1 MLLGRFIAPSPYRPI
16 GLMTYYLWASP
27 LPRPGWLN
35 MAIDTALLERA
46 QAGERWVRL
55 YAWEPT
61 LSFGRHEPVER
72 RYDSAI
78 ISGLGLA
85 VVRRPTGGR
94 AVWHA
99 DELTYAVAAP
109 VNDVGS
115 LQEAYRGVHEWLRA
129 ALRSLGAPAE
139 LAPRARAVAVDGGAC
154 FASSAG
160 GEVVVGGR
168 KVVGSA
174 QLRQG
179 TAMLQHGSIL
189 LDGDQSLVARV
200 TRGSAPTDGSMTLR
214 QAVGRPVSWQET
226 DSAVCESVRAAWGTA
241 AVPAPALIDQLLAR
255 AEAAGARYRSERWI
269 WAGAAAG

>member
-1 MLLGRFIAPSPYRPI
+1 MP
-16 GLMTYYLWASP
+16 YYLWPSP

-35 MAIDTALLERA
+35 MAIDAALLERA
-46 QAGERWVRL
+46 EAGERWVRL

-72 RYDSAI
+72 RYDAAAI
-78 ISGLGLA
+78 AALSLA

-109 VNDVGS
+109 AEELGS
-115 LQEAYRGVHEWLRA
+115 LQIAYRRVHEWLRD
-129 ALRSLGAPAE
+129 ALRALGAAAE
-139 LAPRARAVAVDGGAC
+139 LAPNGRAAGVDAGAC
-154 FASSAG
+154 FASPAG

-168 KVVGSA
+168 KVTGSA

-189 LDGDQSLVARV
+189 LDGDQSVVARV
-200 TRGSAPTDGSMTLR
+200 TRGNAPPDGSIALR
-214 QAVGRPVSWQET
+214 EALGRPVSWEEAAAAV
-226 DSAVCESVRAAWGTA
+226 SASVRSAWGVPTSPRPEQLDAILERA
-241 AVPAPALIDQLLAR
+241 AASTER
-255 AEAAGARYRSERWI
+255 FRSEGWI
-269 WAGAAAG
+269 WAGVAAG

>member
-1 MLLGRFIAPSPYRPI
+1 
-16 GLMTYYLWASP
+16 MTYYLWPSA

-35 MAIDTALLERA
+35 MAIDAALLERA

-61 LSFGRHEPVER
+61 LSFGRHEPVDR
-72 RYDSAI
+72 RYDSSI
-78 ISGLGLA
+78 IADLGLA

-99 DELTYAVAAP
+99 DELTYALAAP
-109 VNDVGS
+109 VNEVGS
-115 LQEAYRGVHEWLRA
+115 LPEAYRRVHEWLRD
-129 ALRSLGAPAE
+129 ALRTLGAPAE
-139 LAPRARAVAVDGGAC
+139 LAPRTRTVGVDAGAC

-189 LDGDQSLVARV
+189 LDGDQALVARV
-200 TRGSAPTDGSMTLR
+200 TRGGVPTDRSMTLR
-214 QAVGRPVSWQET
+214 QAVGRPVTWQEA
-226 DSAVCESVRAAWGTA
+226 AVAVRESVRAAWGTA
-241 AVPAPALIDQLLAR
+241 VAPPPALVDQLLAR
-255 AEAAGARYRSERWI
+255 AAATGARYRSERWI
-269 WAGAAAG
+269 WAGATAG

>member
-1 MLLGRFIAPSPYRPI
+1 MS
-16 GLMTYYLWASP
+16 YYLWSSP

-35 MAIDTALLERA
+35 MAIDAALLERA
-46 QAGERWVRL
+46 EAGERWVRL

-72 RYDSAI
+72 RYDPAMI
-78 ISGLGLA
+78 AALGLA

-109 VNDVGS
+109 VADLGS
-115 LQEAYRGVHEWLRA
+115 LQDAYRRVHQWLRD
-129 ALRSLGAPAE
+129 ALRSLGAAAE
-139 LAPRARAVAVDGGAC
+139 LAPRVRAAGVDAGAC
-154 FASSAG
+154 FASPAG

-179 TAMLQHGSIL
+179 MGMLQHGSIL
-189 LDGDQSLVARV
+189 LDGDQAIVARV
-200 TRGSAPTDGSMTLR
+200 TRADPPADGSMALR
-214 QAVGRPVSWQET
+214 QAAGRPVSWDEAAA
-226 DSAVCESVRAAWGTA
+226 AVTRVVRAAWG
-241 AVPAPALIDQLLAR
+241 PPLLPDPDLIDQLLAH
-255 AEAAGARYRSERWI
+255 AGAASTRFRSERWI
-269 WAGAAAG
+269 WAGAATG

>member
-1 MLLGRFIAPSPYRPI
+1 
-16 GLMTYYLWASP
+16 MTYYLWSSP

-35 MAIDTALLERA
+35 MAIDVMLLERA
-46 QAGERWVRL
+46 EAGERWVRL

-72 RYDSAI
+72 RYDSAAI
-78 ISGLGLA
+78 AALGLA

-99 DELTYAVAAP
+99 DELTYAIAAP
-109 VNDVGS
+109 TEELGS
-115 LQEAYRGVHEWLRA
+115 LGVAYRRVHEWLRDA
-129 ALRSLGAPAE
+129 VRSLGAEAE
-139 LAPRARAVAVDGGAC
+139 LAPSGRPARVDAGAC

-179 TAMLQHGSIL
+179 AALLQHGSIL
-189 LDGDQSLVARV
+189 LDGDQAMVARV
-200 TRGSAPTDGSMTLR
+200 TRGKAPPDASMTLR
-214 QAVGRPVSWQET
+214 QAVGRPVSWDEAA
-226 DSAVCESVRAAWGTA
+226 SAVGASLRSAWGAPASPRPEQLDGILERAAASSERFRSEPWSC
-241 AVPAPALIDQLLAR
+241 
-255 AEAAGARYRSERWI
+255 AGAPT
-269 WAGAAAG
+269 G

>member
-1 MLLGRFIAPSPYRPI
+1 V
-16 GLMTYYLWASP
+16 TYYFWASP

-35 MAIDTALLERA
+35 MAIDAVLLERA
-46 QAGERWVRL
+46 EAGERWVRL

-72 RYDSAI
+72 RYDSATI
-78 ISGLGLA
+78 AALGLA

-109 VNDVGS
+109 AADLGS
-115 LQEAYRGVHEWLRA
+115 LQQAYRRVHEWLRD

-139 LAPRARAVAVDGGAC
+139 LAPRGRAVGVDEGAC
-154 FASSAG
+154 FASPAG
-160 GEVVVGGR
+160 GEIVVAGR

-189 LDGDQSLVARV
+189 LDGDQAVVAQV
-200 TRGSAPTDGSMTLR
+200 TRGITPRDGSITLR
-214 QAVGRPVSWQET
+214 QALGRPVLWQEAA
-226 DSAVCESVRAAWGTA
+226 DAVSESVAAAWGTPTL
-241 AVPAPALIDQLLAR
+241 PAPGLLDQLVSRAHAASAR
-255 AEAAGARYRSERWI
+255 FRSGHSIR
-269 WAGAAAG
+269 AGAATG